1 MASRLSE
8 RRQAILFAAVVVAA
22 IAGLYAA
29 TQIIQPAAVQPSVV
43 HAVHLEVT
51 GAGWTISYDAILT
64 ANNTVFSLL
73 IEASHT
79 LGFPVA
85 YVPYEIPRGM
95 FVTAINGSVNGDGG
109 RYWQYWVSGAY
120 GDVAA
125 DLRVLHDH
133 DSVLWKFVSSVEGG

>member
-1 MASRLSE
+1 MNE
-8 RRQAILFAAVVVAA
+8 RRQAILFAVVLIPA

-29 TQIIQPAAVQPSVV
+29 TQLIQPAAVQPSVV
-43 HAVHLEVT
+43 HGVHLEVI
-51 GAGWTISYDAILT
+51 GAGWPVSYDAILT

-85 YVPYEIPRGM
+85 YVPYEIPMGM
-95 FVTAINGSVNGDGG
+95 FVTAINGSVNGEGG

-125 DLRVLHDH
+125 DLKPLHDH
-133 DSVLWKFVSSVEGG
+133 DTVLWKFVSSVEGG

>member
-1 MASRLSE
+1 MNE
-8 RRQAILFAAVVVAA
+8 RRQGILFVVLLIPA

-29 TQIIQPAAVQPSVV
+29 TQLIQPAAVQPSVV
-43 HAVHLEVT
+43 HAVHLEVI

-64 ANNTVFSLL
+64 VNNTVFSLL
-73 IEASHT
+73 IEAGTT

-95 FVTAINGSVNGDGG
+95 FVTAINGSVNGEGG

-120 GDVAA
+120 GEVAA
-125 DLRVLHDH
+125 DLRALHDH
-133 DSVLWKFVSSVEGG
+133 DSVLWRFVSSVEGG